1 MSLFKIREAQGEDLP
16 SILHLI
22 NSSTSGGKILKR
34 TRKEIRKVLN
44 SFVVAEIDGTV
55 VGCGA
60 LEIYNKKL
68 AEIRSLVV
76 DPNFRRQGIASALI
90 DRFLHIA
97 KKKEIYE
104 VLAIT
109 DRSKVFSPH
118 GFSQQ
123 LQGQKALF
131 LRPSQR

>member
-1 MSLFKIREAQGEDLP
+1 M
-16 SILHLI
+16 
-22 NSSTSGGKILKR
+22 KR
-34 TRKEIRKVLN
+34 TRKEIRKALR
-44 SFVVAEIDGTV
+44 SFLVAELEGRV

-68 AEIRSLVV
+68 GEIRSLVV
-76 DPNFRRQGIASALI
+76 DPEFRRQGIATELI
-90 DRFLHIA
+90 KRFLEIA

-109 DRSKVFSPH
+109 DRAQVFSPH

-131 LRPSQR
+131 LRP